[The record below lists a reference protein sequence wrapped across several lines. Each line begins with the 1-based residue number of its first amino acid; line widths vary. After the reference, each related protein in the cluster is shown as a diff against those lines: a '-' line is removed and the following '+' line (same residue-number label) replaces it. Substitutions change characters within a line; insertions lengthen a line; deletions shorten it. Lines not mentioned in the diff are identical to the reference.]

1 MTLPRYQITK
11 FLEKKN
17 LVTMTKKDQKEILRM
32 MQENKTLNLKIDQNN
47 QRIETLLASGGVEV
61 TRSRSERR
69 KKEDEE
75 VQMLVAKRFAKERL
89 LKKQQLNPQL

>member
-32 MQENKTLNLKIDQNN
+32 MQENKTLNLKIEQNN
-47 QRIETLLASGGVEV
+47 KRIETLLASGGV
-61 TRSRSERR
+61 
-69 KKEDEE
+69 
-75 VQMLVAKRFAKERL
+75 
-89 LKKQQLNPQL
+89 

>member
-1 MTLPRYQITK
+1 
-11 FLEKKN
+11 
-17 LVTMTKKDQKEILRM
+17 MTKKDQKEILRM
-32 MQENKTLNLKIDQNN
+32 MQENKTLNLKIEQNN

-61 TRSRSERR
+61 SRSRSERR

-75 VQMLVAKRFAKERL
+75 VQMLVAKLFAKERL

>member
-1 MTLPRYQITK
+1 
-11 FLEKKN
+11 
-17 LVTMTKKDQKEILRM
+17 MTKKDQKEILRM
-32 MQENKTLNLKIDQNN
+32 MHENRTLNLKIEQNN

-61 TRSRSERR
+61 SRSKFSEKK

-75 VQMLVAKRFAKERL
+75 VLMLVAKRFAKERL